1 MTSYEQIQEK
11 ITALESALVSA
22 NPLMPNLLRQIHT
35 QLKNDPAIVTLLTES
50 EIAVIVSGLSAQTSI
65 QITTA
70 KPTAAAKKALTR
82 VTTDELGF

>member
-1 MTSYEQIQEK
+1 MTPYKQIQER
-11 ITALESALVSA
+11 ITALEAALVEA

-50 EIAVIVSGLSAQTSI
+50 EVAVISSGLSIQTSI
-65 QITTA
+65 SITTA

-82 VTTDELGF
+82 VTSDDLGF